1 MSSEKRVLVTGI
13 SGFLGCHVAV
23 ALLERGY
30 SVRGSIRDPARASQV
45 RESFR
50 AAGADI
56 TRLELCVLD
65 LLDDRGWAEA
75 AEGCRYLHHVASP
88 FVLTMPK
95 DKDALIRPAVEGTRR
110 AIRAGLKAGH
120 ERIVLTSSVVAID
133 GGHLSYD
140 RPFSTDD
147 WTRVDDPRVNAYGKS
162 KTLAEQ
168 QAWELVQSEGAQ
180 EKLAVINPGTI
191 LGPLLDD
198 DPGTSVAIIQRLLK
212 GEMPMIPNLILP
224 YVDVR
229 DVADAHV
236 AAMTA
241 PDAGGKRHIVA
252 NAGVPLPD
260 VARMLRERFPE
271 RAKRIPARRMP
282 AWMARAVA
290 PFNQSLRDSRAWL
303 DVSRSYDVSSGRQL
317 LGRPL
322 RPTREAV
329 MASARSL
336 LERGLA

>member
-1 MSSEKRVLVTGI
+1 
-13 SGFLGCHVAV
+13 
-23 ALLERGY
+23 
-30 SVRGSIRDPARASQV
+30 
-45 RESFR
+45 
-50 AAGADI
+50 
-56 TRLELCVLD
+56 
-65 LLDDRGWAEA
+65 
-75 AEGCRYLHHVASP
+75 
-88 FVLTMPK
+88 
-95 DKDALIRPAVEGTRR
+95 
-110 AIRAGLKAGH
+110 
-120 ERIVLTSSVVAID
+120 VAID
-133 GGHLSYD
+133 GGHVSYG
-140 RPFSTDD
+140 RPFTTHD

-168 QAWELVQSEGAQ
+168 QAWELVKSEGAQ

-260 VARMLRERFPE
+260 VARMLREGVPE
-271 RAKRIPARRMP
+271 RADRERMRRSLTPPAEQAAVSGTITRIAATCAATTCLRR
-282 AWMARAVA
+282 RAVPTVA
-290 PFNQSLRDSRAWL
+290 VRDGGQAAM
-303 DVSRSYDVSSGRQL
+303 
-317 LGRPL
+317 PK
-322 RPTREAV
+322 
-329 MASARSL
+329 
-336 LERGLA
+336 